1 MDGTRNNL
9 LHPDVLQIHAPA
21 INFYVVRDDRGL
33 TVIDGGFIG
42 GPRRLTRSLYEAGW
56 QNEPIRGI
64 VVTHGH
70 LED

>member
-1 MDGTRNNL
+1 M